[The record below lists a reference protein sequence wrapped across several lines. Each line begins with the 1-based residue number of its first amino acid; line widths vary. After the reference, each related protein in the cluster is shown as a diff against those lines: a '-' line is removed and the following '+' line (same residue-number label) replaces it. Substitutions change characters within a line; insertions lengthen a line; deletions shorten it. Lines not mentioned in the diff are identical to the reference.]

1 MCIRDRYY
9 TDIMTSAGD
18 AIRFDWRRGG
28 AAAGAL
34 VAVLLLLGL
43 VFLVAWSNGERDKA
57 LELERHAYDVTL
69 LTRSIDASVSR
80 ADTGLGQF
88 ALDEDV
94 KTGNIYY
101 SYWQLAGRQI
111 QQLKSSASANAE
123 QQQRLKDLQDIY
135 SKLGG
140 KFDNVARVVTTRKG
154 DLGVS
159 YYYRAVKI

>member
-1 MCIRDRYY
+1 MIPG
-9 TDIMTSAGD
+9 GD

-57 LELERHAYDVTL
+57 LDLERHAYDITL

-80 ADTGLGQF
+80 AEAGLGQF
-88 ALDEDV
+88 ALDENV

-101 SYWQLAGRQI
+101 SYWRLAGRQI
-111 QQLKSSASANAE
+111 AQLKAQASASPE
-123 QQQRLKDLQDIY
+123 QQQRLQELQNIY
-135 SKLGG
+135 DQLSA
-140 KFDNVARVVTTRKG
+140 KFDNVARVITARKS
-154 DLGVS
+154 D
-159 YYYRAVKI
+159 